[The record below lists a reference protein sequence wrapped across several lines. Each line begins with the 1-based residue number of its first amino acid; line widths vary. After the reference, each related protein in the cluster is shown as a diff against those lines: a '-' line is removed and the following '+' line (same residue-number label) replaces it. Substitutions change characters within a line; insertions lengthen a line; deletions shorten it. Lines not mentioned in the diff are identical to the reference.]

1 MSQSIYAP
9 FSMLLTYG
17 SYGCLIHT
25 GEDMVMQPEARFAV
39 LQIMRF
45 NEKEHAEQGAMP
57 HE

>member
-1 MSQSIYAP
+1 
-9 FSMLLTYG
+9 MLLTYG
-17 SYGCLIHT
+17 SCGCFIHIR
-25 GEDMVMQPEARFAV
+25 EDMVMHLEARFAV

>member
-1 MSQSIYAP
+1 MRAVLGIEITRE
-9 FSMLLTYG
+9 FGMVEVDRGVL
-17 SYGCLIHT
+17 
-25 GEDMVMQPEARFAV
+25 GEDMVMHLEARFAV